1 MKNLMKVFVVIALLV
16 FSTTAFAQIRPGA
29 FNIGPYFGFGAFEG
43 NQDLDNAPVI
53 GIRAGYDFTKNWGV
67 EATVNWIPTRYNYS
81 SSRFVMPPQGGIPV
95 LVASEGDVH
104 TNVYNYRIEGIYNFA
119 LASVPKLVPFL
130 AVGIGGQTIDYRGTH
145 PDASDRTRI
154 APDWGG
160 GLKYFLTDDLAIRAD
175 VRHVIAIGSI
185 YNDLEATLG
194 MAFYFGGK
202 KDAPAPPPASP
213 EPEKQV
219 FDERVK
225 LNVEFDFDKSDI
237 RPRYHD
243 ELKKVG
249 DFMNKYPDVNM
260 AIEGHTDSIGTDE
273 YNQRLSQRRVDSV
286 KNYIVDKFNI
296 DGKRIKATGYGESRP
311 VADNSTDEGRQR
323 NRRVEAVSIK

>member
-1 MKNLMKVFVVIALLV
+1 VKNFMRLFVIIALLAL
-16 FSTTAFAQIRPGA
+16 STTAFAQIRPGA
-29 FNIGPYFGFGAFEG
+29 WNIGPLFGVGTFEG
-43 NQDLDNAPVI
+43 NQDLDNAPVV
-53 GIRAGYDFTKNWGV
+53 GIRGGYDFTKNWGV
-67 EATVNWIPTRYNYS
+67 EATVNWIPTRYNYDAN
-81 SSRFVMPPQGGIPV
+81 RQFGIDK
-95 LVASEGDVH
+95 GDSH

-119 LASVPKLVPFL
+119 LTSIPQLVPFL
-130 AVGIGGQTIDYRGTH
+130 AVGVGGQTIDYCGTH
-145 PDASDRTRI
+145 PGEKDRTRF

-160 GLKYFLTDDLAIRAD
+160 GLKYFLTENLAIRGD
-175 VRHVIAIGSI
+175 LRHVIAIGSA

-202 KDAPAPPPASP
+202 KEAPAPPP
-213 EPEKQV
+213 EPEKEI
-219 FDERVK
+219 FDKKVR
-225 LNVEFDFDKSDI
+225 LNIEFDFDKSDI

-260 AIEGHTDSIGTDE
+260 AIEGHTDSIGTEE
-273 YNQRLSQRRVDSV
+273 YNQRLSERRVQSV
-286 KNYIVDKFNI
+286 KNYIVEKFNI

-311 VADNSTDEGRQR
+311 IADNSTEEGRQR

>member
-29 FNIGPYFGFGAFEG
+29 FNIGPYFGVGAFEG

-53 GIRAGYDFTKNWGV
+53 GIRGGYDFTKNWGV

-81 SSRFVMPPQGGIPV
+81 TAGGQTAPAVIRDD
-95 LVASEGDVH
+95 SH

-145 PDASDRTRI
+145 PDASDRTRF

-160 GLKYFLTDDLAIRAD
+160 GLKYFLTDDLAVRAD

-202 KDAPAPPPASP
+202 KDAPAPPP
-213 EPEKQV
+213 EPAKQV
-219 FDERVK
+219 FDERVR
-225 LNVEFDFDKSDI
+225 LNVEFDFDKADI

-243 ELKKVG
+243 ELKTVG

-286 KNYIVDKFNI
+286 KNYIVEKFNI

-311 VADNSTDEGRQR
+311 IADNKTDEGRQK

>member
-1 MKNLMKVFVVIALLV
+1 MKVFVVIALLV

-29 FNIGPYFGFGAFEG
+29 FNIGPYFGVGAFEG

-53 GIRAGYDFTKNWGV
+53 GIRGGYDFTKNWGV
-67 EATVNWIPTRYNYS
+67 EATVNWIPTRYNYGV
-81 SSRFVMPPQGGIPV
+81 SRVQGIFDND
-95 LVASEGDVH
+95 DVH

-145 PDASDRTRI
+145 PDASDRTRF

-160 GLKYFLTDDLAIRAD
+160 GLKYFLTDDLAVRAD
-175 VRHVIAIGSI
+175 VRHVIAIGSV

-202 KDAPAPPPASP
+202 KDAPPP
-213 EPEKQV
+213 EPAKQV
-219 FDERVK
+219 FDERVR
-225 LNVEFDFDKSDI
+225 LNVEFDFDKADI

-243 ELKKVG
+243 ELKTVG

-286 KNYIVDKFNI
+286 KNYIVEKFNI

-311 VADNSTDEGRQR
+311 IADNSTDEGRQR

>member
-1 MKNLMKVFVVIALLV
+1 MKSLMKIFVVAALLV

-29 FNIGPYFGFGAFEG
+29 FNIGPYFGVGAFEG

-53 GIRAGYDFTKNWGV
+53 GIRGGYDFTKNWGV
-67 EATVNWIPTRYNYS
+67 EATANWIPTRYDHNYYVP
-81 SSRFVMPPQGGIPV
+81 RAQGLPGWYNDDSHV
-95 LVASEGDVH
+95 
-104 TNVYNYRIEGIYNFA
+104 NVYNYRIEGIYNFE
-119 LASVPKLVPFL
+119 LTSIPKLVPFL
-130 AVGIGGQTIDYRGTH
+130 AVGIGGQTIDYRGNTH
-145 PDASDRTRI
+145 GTAKDRTRF

-160 GLKYFLTDDLAIRAD
+160 GLKYFLTDDLAVRAD

-185 YNDLEATLG
+185 YNDIEATLG

-202 KDAPAPPPASP
+202 KEAPAPPPP
-213 EPEKQV
+213 EPAKQV
-219 FDERVK
+219 FDERVR
-225 LNVEFDFDKSDI
+225 LNIEFDFDKADI

-243 ELKKVG
+243 ELKTVG

-286 KNYIVDKFNI
+286 KNYIVEKFNI

-311 VADNSTDEGRQR
+311 IADNSTDEGRQR

>member
-1 MKNLMKVFVVIALLV
+1 MKRLMRIFIVIALLV

-29 FNIGPYFGFGAFEG
+29 FNIGPYFGVGAFEG

-53 GIRAGYDFTKNWGV
+53 GIRGGYDFTKNWGV
-67 EATVNWIPTRYNYS
+67 EATVNWIPTRYNYNIT
-81 SSRFVMPPQGGIPV
+81 RQAGGPM
-95 LVASEGDVH
+95 GPDDVH
-104 TNVYNYRIEGIYNFA
+104 TNVYNYRIEGIYNFE
-119 LASVPKLVPFL
+119 LTSIPKLVPFL
-130 AVGIGGQTIDYRGTH
+130 ALGIGGQTIDYRGNTY
-145 PDASDRTRI
+145 DMEKDRTRF

-160 GLKYFLTDDLAIRAD
+160 GLKYFLTDDLAVRAD
-175 VRHVIAIGSI
+175 VRHVIAIGSV

-202 KDAPAPPPASP
+202 KEAPVPP
-213 EPEKQV
+213 PEKQV
-219 FDERVK
+219 FDEKVR
-225 LNVEFDFDKSDI
+225 LNIEFDFDKADI

-260 AIEGHTDSIGTDE
+260 ALEGHTDSIGTDE
-273 YNQRLSQRRVDSV
+273 YNQRLSQRRVNSV
-286 KNYIVDKFNI
+286 KNYIVEKFNI
-296 DGKRIKATGYGESRP
+296 DGKRIQATGYGESKP
-311 VADNSTDEGRQR
+311 IADNSTDEGRQK